1 MKRIKGIVSTA
12 LLAGTVMFG
21 GMSASADADT
31 TVKPYQVV
39 TPGEHNEKT
48 VTIGF
53 DTKNELESYVK
64 KHPVVPNV
72 SKLLQSSASIYST
85 FYHDINLQGAKFTV
99 NASRN
104 PVKITNIEGANNDA
118 ASSILTH
125 PFGNYTMVYEHS
137 NGQGRGLAIIN
148 NGGYLNFTNISMGD
162 GVRTWNDGISS
173 VIVQAN

>member
-1 MKRIKGIVSTA
+1 MKRMMGVVSTA
-12 LLAGTVMFG
+12 LLAGTMIFG
-21 GMSASADADT
+21 GSNSAVHADT
-31 TVKPYQVV
+31 ASQPYKVV
-39 TPGEHNEKT
+39 TPGENKEKP

-53 DTKNELESYVK
+53 DNQSEFESYVK
-64 KHPVVPNV
+64 KHPVVPNF
-72 SKLLQSSASIYST
+72 SKLLQASSSIYST

-104 PVKITNIEGANNDA
+104 PVKITNFEGSNNDA

-137 NGQGRGLAIIN
+137 NGQGRALAIIN

-162 GVRTWNDGISS
+162 GERTWNDGISS
-173 VIVQAN
+173 AIVQAN